1 MPSTLFHL
9 KVGYEF
15 ATKHTEYN
23 KPEFYLGVIAP
34 DAVNLNGFA
43 EKSIRWK
50 SHNRDWNLDIWK
62 NNIINLYNNLKD
74 KNDNVYL
81 LGYIVH
87 ILTDIVVDDLYLNK
101 GIYNDILSNGIKP
114 DDAFDFFNVEVQKY
128 AKSQLNEKWW
138 SNTVNMLNNACA
150 EDINGIGAN
159 MITAWK
165 DKELSYYSNMDKDN
179 YDYIKP
185 DFLLLVTNYV
195 IDILKENGI
204 IL

>member
-1 MPSTLFHL
+1 M
-9 KVGYEF
+9 VG
-15 ATKHTEYN
+15 
-23 KPEFYLGVIAP
+23 
-34 DAVNLNGFA
+34 
-43 EKSIRWK
+43 
-50 SHNRDWNLDIWK
+50 
-62 NNIINLYNNLKD
+62 
-74 KNDNVYL
+74 
-81 LGYIVH
+81 
-87 ILTDIVVDDLYLNK
+87 
-101 GIYNDILSNGIKP
+101 
-114 DDAFDFFNVEVQKY
+114 FDFFNVEVQKY